1 MTGAFLLKQLGFTV
15 ENKTYIRS
23 RALQVP
29 QLPFK
34 PSTFFFFLQATAII
48 YADIFI
54 MSMLSDPVMSVW
66 LLDIKLNKKCM
77 WVYRQVHESL
87 WSQISD
93 HHASANAKSQKN
105 SI

>member
-34 PSTFFFFLQATAII
+34 PSTFFFLQATAII

-54 MSMLSDPVMSVW
+54 MSMLSDPVMSV
-66 LLDIKLNKKCM
+66 
-77 WVYRQVHESL
+77 
-87 WSQISD
+87 
-93 HHASANAKSQKN
+93 
-105 SI
+105 